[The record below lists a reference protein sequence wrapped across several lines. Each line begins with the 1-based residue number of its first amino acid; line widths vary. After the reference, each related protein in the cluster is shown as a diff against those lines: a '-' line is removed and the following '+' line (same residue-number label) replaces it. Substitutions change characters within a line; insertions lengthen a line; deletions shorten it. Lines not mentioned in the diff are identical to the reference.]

1 MTQNNSDYDL
11 EKEEYYILG
20 EDNQDEQKPKTSPE
34 YDGEEEDVEE
44 EVNEDHPDTSS
55 SADDVVFN
63 PAEDKITKPHPILL
77 LLSMMVNP
85 IEGWKKIRRSGLT
98 VDEISSRCFYPLV
111 AVAALSEF
119 MCYVYTVPD
128 SISTVLIQALSVF
141 ISFFF
146 GYFVITLLEKSLL
159 PVNCREK
166 ALSPYGRV
174 YVLYLL
180 STLTLFYT
188 LSNCVPMLEAVW
200 VFMPLWTIYLASKG
214 IRFFKFPDRRITL
227 ITVMICAFI
236 ILTPIAIYM
245 IFSELLMM

>member
-1 MTQNNSDYDL
+1 
-11 EKEEYYILG
+11 
-20 EDNQDEQKPKTSPE
+20 
-34 YDGEEEDVEE
+34 
-44 EVNEDHPDTSS
+44 
-55 SADDVVFN
+55 
-63 PAEDKITKPHPILL
+63 
-77 LLSMMVNP
+77 
-85 IEGWKKIRRSGLT
+85 
-98 VDEISSRCFYPLV
+98 
-111 AVAALSEF
+111 
-119 MCYVYTVPD
+119 VYTVPY
-128 SISTVLIQALSVF
+128 SISPVLIQALSVF

-166 ALSPYGRV
+166 ALSQYGRE

-245 IFSELLMM
+245 VFSELLMM